1 MLSCVG
7 AAFMSSGS
15 FSVFRPSCPV
25 KISCQEYLLGN
36 KLPIKCI
43 EPRCGYHVPE
53 IDIQRVLLACGASGA
68 TVLDLYRS
76 TVDKWV
82 RRHNS

>member
-1 MLSCVG
+1 
-7 AAFMSSGS
+7 
-15 FSVFRPSCPV
+15 
-25 KISCQEYLLGN
+25 
-36 KLPIKCI
+36 
-43 EPRCGYHVPE
+43 
-53 IDIQRVLLACGASGA
+53 VLLACGASGA